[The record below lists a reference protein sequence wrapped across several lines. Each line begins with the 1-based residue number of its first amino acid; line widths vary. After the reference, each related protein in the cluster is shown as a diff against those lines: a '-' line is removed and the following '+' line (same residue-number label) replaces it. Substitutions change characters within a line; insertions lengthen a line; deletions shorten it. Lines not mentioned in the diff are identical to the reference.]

1 MTKPNGSIQKHVT
14 CECSRI
20 VSQVSL
26 HIKSY
31 TLITLC
37 QVYVTRA
44 GSNSLL
50 IQWHADWSRDA
61 ESVEMIEWPSS

>member
-50 IQWHADWSRDA
+50 I
-61 ESVEMIEWPSS
+61 